1 MDIPEMKLLS
11 SKELKAVYREY
22 LSGLGLSTA
31 TINTA
36 SVDAFYLLRKYGP
49 DTFWNMIEA
58 DDFEKDARE
67 ALTKALTEN
76 TSGNAKLLIN
86 GYLSHLRRFRNF
98 VLGVHTSVTVPVKK
112 EKPKQIKKKK
122 ITDIPKPSEEQVE
135 WYLARWDALE
145 HYHLQENALDKLFFD
160 LVPTN
165 TDISDI
171 LLKASAL
178 NDFYSTNIFSI
189 YPVAKHILS
198 LDIDARL
205 ASGDETLIS
214 DIQHMEIGGVN
225 KNFYSFSTK
234 YCSHHNPLEFPI
246 YDSYVDEV
254 LRFLRDQ
261 DGFAEFRNE
270 ELKNYSRFKAVL
282 IEFRT
287 FYKLDRFNLKEIDKY
302 LWQLG
307 KEYFPKNYGKSK

>member
-1 MDIPEMKLLS
+1 MDILKMKQLS
-11 SKELKAVYREY
+11 VKELKAAYREY
-22 LSGLGLSTA
+22 LSGLGLGTA

-36 SVDAFYLLRKYGP
+36 SVDAFYLLRKNGP
-49 DTFWNMIEA
+49 DTFWNVVEA

-67 ALTKALTEN
+67 ALTKALAEN
-76 TSGNAKLLIN
+76 TSGNAKQLIN

-98 VLGVHTSVTVPVKK
+98 VFGNQTSITVLAKK
-112 EKPKQIKKKK
+112 EKPKQVKKK
-122 ITDIPKPSEEQVE
+122 TVDVPKPSEEQVE
-135 WYLARWDALE
+135 LYLARWDALE
-145 HYHLQENALDKLFFD
+145 HYHLQEDALDKLFFD

-205 ASGDETLIS
+205 AAGDETLIS
-214 DIQHMEIGGVN
+214 DIQHVEIGGVN

-234 YCSHHNPLEFPI
+234 YCSHHNPLAFPI

-254 LRFLRDQ
+254 LRFFRDQ
-261 DGFAEFRNE
+261 DDFAEFRNE

-307 KEYFPKNYGKSK
+307 KEYFPKDYGKSK